1 MGFCGPPAQKTV
13 LKTTEGLCSSPRVVG
28 ASCLA
33 AERVYCP
40 WKQCQK
46 YVVQL
51 VCGLR
56 MLMLLLIH
64 QSDTEKS
71 RVIAYKEPKQNVE
84 NNEKYRLQPPSA
96 LSILQYLIFIVCFVL
111 LPFPVNS
118 VVAPFSTFSGSASL
132 FCQTIN
138 IR

>member
-1 MGFCGPPAQKTV
+1 M
-13 LKTTEGLCSSPRVVG
+13 
-28 ASCLA
+28 
-33 AERVYCP
+33 
-40 WKQCQK
+40 
-46 YVVQL
+46 VQL

-84 NNEKYRLQPPSA
+84 NNEKCRLQPPSA
-96 LSILQYLIFIVCFVL
+96 LSILQFLIFIVCFVL

-132 FCQTIN
+132 FCQPIN